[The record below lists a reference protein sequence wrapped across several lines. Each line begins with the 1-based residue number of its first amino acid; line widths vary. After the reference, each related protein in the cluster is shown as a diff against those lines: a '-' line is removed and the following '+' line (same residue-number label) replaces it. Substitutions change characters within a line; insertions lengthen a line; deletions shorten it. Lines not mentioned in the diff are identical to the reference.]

1 MFRWRLRRIPS
12 CTSSCK
18 WRISIRS
25 VIPGMLWRSSLVR
38 IGPSDRRHRIVP
50 FQRPSMIDSMASM
63 GQAEHSFFETGIS
76 WNLDSP
82 IRLALTSL
90 SVQLLESV
98 YLRYAS

>member
-1 MFRWRLRRIPS
+1 MFRWRLTRIPS

-25 VIPGMLWRSSLVR
+25 VIPGMLRRSSLVR

-63 GQAEHSFFETGIS
+63 GHAEHSFFETGMGGD
-76 WNLDSP
+76 LDST
-82 IRLALTSL
+82 ILISGDKFVSTTL
-90 SVQLLESV
+90 
-98 YLRYAS
+98 